1 MGGAVEGATL
11 SAVVLTL
18 SLLGVDLGQFFPC
31 SRICPL
37 QACIFFLHIL
47 PCWLS
52 HVCHFLCLSSGHYTM
67 SFILVAYVTRLS
79 YFFQHKEPV
88 FLLRIVAK
96 FSRETQL
103 LSITIQPQLFFRKA
117 IAIMRFVIVA
127 ALAFVSSAVAQ
138 TRDDVPVCARGC
150 IETSTRKVT
159 NCNFNDIKCCC
170 KKENQDKILN
180 DSLKCVVDSCG
191 LDVAISK

>member
-1 MGGAVEGATL
+1 MQPNLPFT
-11 SAVVLTL
+11 SMY
-18 SLLGVDLGQFFPC
+18 
-31 SRICPL
+31 
-37 QACIFFLHIL
+37 FFLHIS
-47 PCWLS
+47 PCCSS
-52 HVCHFLCLSSGHYTM
+52 HICHFLCPSPGHYTM

-79 YFFQHKEPV
+79 YFSNIKNQYFFYELSQSSPER
-88 FLLRIVAK
+88 LNY
-96 FSRETQL
+96 FSPL
-103 LSITIQPQLFFRKA
+103 FNYNLSSLKA

-191 LDVAISK
+191 LDVAISKYFVLLLILSVSPLSIT